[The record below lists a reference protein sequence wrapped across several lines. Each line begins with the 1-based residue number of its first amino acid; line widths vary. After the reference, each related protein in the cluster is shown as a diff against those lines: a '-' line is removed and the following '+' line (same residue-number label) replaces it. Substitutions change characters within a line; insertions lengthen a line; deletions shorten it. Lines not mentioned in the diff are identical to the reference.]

1 MSNHFI
7 EFMEMFGAILENIY
21 KYSDSSKYVPL
32 GSKQFSSKLK
42 FDCQK
47 CKQDTEYFCRTLRRR

>member
-1 MSNHFI
+1 M

-21 KYSDSSKYVPL
+21 KYGDSSKYVPL

>member
-1 MSNHFI
+1 M
-7 EFMEMFGAILENIY
+7 EFMEMFGAISENIY
-21 KYSDSSKYVPL
+21 KYGDASKYKPL

-47 CKQDTEYFCRTLRRR
+47 FKQDNEYFRRILRRR